1 MITNMQ
7 KETYVCELL
16 TYEVISE
23 INKKQKNKKK
33 NFNNFARL
41 RQLFI
46 LHNDSLTISCSIE
59 TEHARFSNTN
69 ITFLK
74 TT

>member
-23 INKKQKNKKK
+23 INKKTKKKNKKI

-46 LHNDSLTISCSIE
+46 LHNDSLTVSYSIE
-59 TEHARFSNTN
+59 TEHAP
-69 ITFLK
+69 IK
-74 TT
+74 I